1 MPLYLVATPIGNLED
16 ITLRALRVLREVGLI
31 AAEDTRTTRHLL
43 QHYQI
48 ETPVVSF
55 HEFSSRQRLEEL
67 LERLQVG
74 DVALVSDAGT
84 PGLSDPGYPLI
95 QQAIQAKIPIIPIPG
110 ATAAITALVASGLP
124 TDNYLFLGF
133 LPRRSAA
140 RQQALVEVAHLPYT
154 LVLYESPHRL
164 PAFLAEMEEILG
176 NRWLCVG
183 RELTKLYEEIWRGTV
198 QEARNYFVLE
208 RIRGEFT
215 LVVAGMPAQ
224 TQTIWNEEKVRQL
237 LLEKMTSGL
246 SHKEAAALVA
256 NLSGWQ
262 KRQVYDLGNALK
274 QN

>member
-224 TQTIWNEEKVRQL
+224 TQTIWSEEKVRQL

>member
-1 MPLYLVATPIGNLED
+1 MSLYLVATPIGNLED

-55 HEFSSRQRLEEL
+55 HEFSSQHRLEEL

-133 LPRRSAA
+133 LSRRSTA
-140 RQQALVEVAHLPYT
+140 RQQALAEVAHLPYT

-164 PAFLAEMEEILG
+164 PAFLAEMEKILG

-198 QEARNYFVLE
+198 QEARNHFVSE

-224 TQTIWNEEKVRQL
+224 TQTIWSEEKVRQL

-246 SHKEAAALVA
+246 SHKEAAVVVA

-262 KRQVYDLGNALK
+262 KRQVYDLGRR
-274 QN
+274 